1 MAKKK
6 LNPRHVPVSAR
17 SLSMDAIVD
26 DAMKDDMLHAWLL
39 VADTLLEH
47 EQISSDEI
55 NEMYSS
61 FHDFETTEAS
71 VRHAERLMGTSK
83 RPSPD
88 IGPIATAADLKKLKA
103 RMKDLAL
110 HTALCM
116 ICLNLEESGRFTEE
130 DLKRIFLAADI
141 TRAEIER
148 GDESYGHLEDKVLEQ
163 KVNVR

>member
-1 MAKKK
+1 MAMKK
-6 LNPRHVPVSAR
+6 LNPRHVPASAR

-39 VADTLLEH
+39 VANTLLEQ
-47 EQISSDEI
+47 EQISNDEI
-55 NEMYSS
+55 NEIRSS
-61 FHDFETTEAS
+61 FHDFDTTEAS
-71 VRHAERLMGTSK
+71 VRRAERLMGTTK

-88 IGPIATAADLKKLKA
+88 IGPIATAADVKKLKS

-116 ICLNLEESGRFTEE
+116 ICLTLEESGRFTEE

-141 TRAEIER
+141 TRGEIAH
-148 GDESYGHLEDKVLEQ
+148 GDESYGHLEEKLLEQ
-163 KVNVR
+163 KVNVH